1 MNIALILNIALISKD
16 LEYFLNNFTHKNLW
30 FSMNQKFRNKPGV
43 YYETFEYILKIL

>member
-30 FSMNQKFRNKPGV
+30 FSMNQKFRNKPLFIKDMKRHGH
-43 YYETFEYILKIL
+43 